1 VIERIVQFLVIV
13 NDRPSVKMVF
23 SSTLSLLKFLVRR
36 ISLLL
41 WNVEVLQANECEN
54 RNFRYFPL

>member
-1 VIERIVQFLVIV
+1 VKSAVIERIVQFLVIV

-41 WNVEVLQANECEN
+41 
-54 RNFRYFPL
+54 